1 MITECGSVPNIVPD
15 KASVWYSVR
24 AKEREDAE
32 DVYKRVV
39 NIAKGAALM
48 TETELEIEFL
58 GGCYNTLNNKVL
70 EDVVY
75 RAMGSIR
82 QEEWTEE
89 EHEFAAKLN
98 GYFNENKEEK
108 IKVNNLPLGT
118 EIHSGVLPMQN
129 DGDGSSSDVGDVAH
143 IVPTAFFTTACNNI
157 GAPGRNWQITAC
169 SGHSIGIKGMIYGA
183 KVLAKAA
190 LDIMVDSDLLE
201 KAKREFLEKTNG
213 KPYKSPLPDGLE
225 VPGKNTGPI
234 CGE

>member
-108 IKVNNLPLGT
+108 IKPELFT
-118 EIHSGVLPMQN
+118 EQYLN
-129 DGDGSSSDVGDVAH
+129 
-143 IVPTAFFTTACNNI
+143 
-157 GAPGRNWQITAC
+157 
-169 SGHSIGIKGMIYGA
+169 
-183 KVLAKAA
+183 
-190 LDIMVDSDLLE
+190 
-201 KAKREFLEKTNG
+201 
-213 KPYKSPLPDGLE
+213 
-225 VPGKNTGPI
+225 
-234 CGE
+234 